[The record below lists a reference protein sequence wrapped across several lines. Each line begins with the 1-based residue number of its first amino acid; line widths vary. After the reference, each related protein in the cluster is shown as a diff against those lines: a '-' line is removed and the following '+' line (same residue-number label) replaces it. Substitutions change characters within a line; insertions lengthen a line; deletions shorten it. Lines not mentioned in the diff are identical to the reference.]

1 MNYFVNITK
10 DIIIRIKTQED
21 ETSDAPSDVPNDYPS
36 DESNKPINDN
46 DGQQKEG
53 LSTGIIVL
61 IVVCSIIVA
70 LAIIII
76 IIIFVISR
84 KRKLSNKDIEE
95 KSQQLNPINN
105 LA

>member
-1 MNYFVNITK
+1 ML
-10 DIIIRIKTQED
+10 
-21 ETSDAPSDVPNDYPS
+21 SDNPS

-61 IVVCSIIVA
+61 IVVGSIIVV
-70 LAIIII
+70 LAIII

-105 LA
+105 LT